1 MFKNLIHIVQA
12 QISSKKMTSL
22 DISTSSLSFPLVKI
36 QEKKSDHLKGNWK
49 KKEYVKHGRIH

>member
-36 QEKKSDHLKGNWK
+36 QEKKSDHLKGN
-49 KKEYVKHGRIH
+49 